1 MQLLAGTSTFLR
13 ATFFSL
19 FISYPDFADGGR
31 DDCWSQ
37 SNATL
42 FAAPT
47 VCPSLSFA
55 QKPFLR
61 MQVRNIAGVSLNQTS
76 FA

>member
-1 MQLLAGTSTFLR
+1 MRGGMQLLAGTSTFLR

-19 FISYPDFADGGR
+19 FISYPNFADGGR

-47 VCPSLSFA
+47 ISLLCAEAVFTH
-55 QKPFLR
+55 
-61 MQVRNIAGVSLNQTS
+61 AGPQYCWS
-76 FA
+76 